1 MDPILEEMLRG
12 NSSPEEFSVSAII
25 AEYLLENSETFKN
38 LTDLR
43 IKV

>member
-12 NSSPEEFSVSAII
+12 NSPEEFSVSAII

>member
-12 NSSPEEFSVSAII
+12 NSSPEEFSVSAIT
-25 AEYLLENSETFKN
+25 AEFLLENSETFKH
-38 LTDLR
+38 LTNFR